1 MTAHNISFQAMS
13 GRDID
18 MIALGLIRRYQP
30 NILKNGKS
38 FDVHRFFDTKLE
50 DLTQVTP
57 VYSNELPYEIHGMTD
72 SANKQVIIQED
83 LANDVFSEKFFR
95 STLAHES
102 GHCIMH
108 VPQLQRIN
116 RNQVFKQA
124 KNEDGIKLYRKEENI
139 PLYCNPE
146 WQAWRFAG
154 ALLMP
159 ETSLRMMLKDNAGL
173 SEMADNFDVN
183 ISFLKARLKAL
194 KIQN

>member
-1 MTAHNISFQAMS
+1 MTAHNISFQSMS

-18 MIALGLIRRYQP
+18 QIALGLIRRYHP
-30 NILKNGKS
+30 EILRTGHA

-57 VYSNELPYEIHGMTD
+57 IYSNELPYEIHGMTD

-83 LANDVFSEKFFR
+83 LANDVFSKKFFR

-116 RNQVFKQA
+116 RNQVFKQG
-124 KNEDGIKLYRKEENI
+124 KKEDSIKLYRKDNI

-159 ETSLRMMLKDNAGL
+159 ETPLRMMLNDNAGL
-173 SEMADNFDVN
+173 SEMADSFDVN

>member
-1 MTAHNISFQAMS
+1 
-13 GRDID
+13 
-18 MIALGLIRRYQP
+18 
-30 NILKNGKS
+30 
-38 FDVHRFFDTKLE
+38 
-50 DLTQVTP
+50 
-57 VYSNELPYEIHGMTD
+57 MTD

-83 LANDVFSEKFFR
+83 LANDVYSEKFFR
-95 STLAHES
+95 STLAHET

-116 RNQVFKQA
+116 RTQVFRQA
-124 KNEDGIKLYRKEENI
+124 KNEDSIKLYRKDNI

-159 ETSLRMMLKDNAGL
+159 EAPLRMMFNAGASL
-173 SEMADNFDVN
+173 SEMADNFEVN